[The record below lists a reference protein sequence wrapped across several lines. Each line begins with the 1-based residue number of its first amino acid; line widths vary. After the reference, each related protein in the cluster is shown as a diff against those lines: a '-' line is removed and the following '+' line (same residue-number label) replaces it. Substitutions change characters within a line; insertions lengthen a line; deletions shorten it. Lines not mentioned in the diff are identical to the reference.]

1 MLTRQIQD
9 DERMSLQN
17 QTNVKKSLVD
27 RGKSG
32 EKKSNASREWWSN
45 AKPSLIV
52 TSPSSYHRETIGEG
66 GLVLIRLMQNHNQ
79 IYAKQQ

>member
-32 EKKSNASREWWSN
+32 EKKSNASREW
-45 AKPSLIV
+45 
-52 TSPSSYHRETIGEG
+52 
-66 GLVLIRLMQNHNQ
+66 
-79 IYAKQQ
+79 